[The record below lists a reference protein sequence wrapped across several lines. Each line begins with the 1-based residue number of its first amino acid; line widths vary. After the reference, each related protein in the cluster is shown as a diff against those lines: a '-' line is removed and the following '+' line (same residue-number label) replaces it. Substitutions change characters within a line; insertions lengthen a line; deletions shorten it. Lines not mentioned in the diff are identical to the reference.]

1 MAEECPV
8 CINAYTKQYRKRVE
22 CGYCGVAC
30 CSACLQQYVLTLQG
44 DPHCMGCKRRMDG
57 EFLASH
63 LPRTFMLGRYK
74 EHRERVLLER
84 EKALLPAS
92 QDLLQNYRT
101 AQGLRE
107 SLGDLDRE
115 RRQLLQRVYEL
126 NTEMAGVKNRAEAI
140 ERSQYTVGD
149 NTAHGGTAT
158 ERRQFVRA
166 CPMDGCRGF
175 LSTAWRCGTCETWVC
190 KDCGE
195 PKLNGQRDEEHRC
208 DPAAAASHALLQKDS
223 RPCPQCASMIFKVDG
238 CFGAGVAV
246 RLWGG
251 GTKPAEHIQEGD
263 TLVGD
268 DGQPRRVVRTMR
280 GEDEMFRVHQWPGEP
295 YTVSSR
301 HLLVLT
307 FLGELFEMTVHD
319 FLHATPPRHRAL
331 LRGVGPGGEEREIA
345 VLSQGRGRYYGWEV
359 EGPGEVEATSLRRTD
374 SAHLCAGPSPSPS
387 SRRFLL
393 ADGTVVHNCDQMWC
407 TQCHVAFSWRT
418 GQVVTNGV
426 VHNPHYYAW
435 VRSRNDGRVPR
446 NPGDVP
452 CGGDALPSIYTVDGF
467 LRRHPSE
474 LRTAEGQELRGLHR
488 AVRHT
493 VNVELPRLRAEAA
506 QGGEAEERRNADLRL
521 KYLLRQIDDQE
532 WKTKLQQ
539 REKRRERAF
548 AVTQV
553 YDMFCATAT
562 DAFRGMVD
570 GVLDPGQALAE
581 LQQLRRFANDS
592 LDAIAKRFNMAAK
605 RL

>member
-1 MAEECPV
+1 MAGLGREECPV
-8 CINAYTKQYRKRVE
+8 CISAYTKQQRKRVE
-22 CGYCGVAC
+22 CSWCGVAC

-57 EFLASH
+57 EFLAAH
-63 LPRTFMLGRYK
+63 LPRAFMLGRYK
-74 EHRERVLLER
+74 EHRERVLLDR

-92 QDLLQNYRT
+92 QDLLENYRT
-101 AQGLRE
+101 SQALRA
-107 SLGDLDRE
+107 SLGELDT
-115 RRQLLQRVYEL
+115 RRRTLLQQVFDL
-126 NTEMAGVKNRAEAI
+126 NTEIVAVRARAEAI
-140 ERSQYTVGD
+140 ERSQYTQGD
-149 NTAHGGTAT
+149 AGAGGSGEAQ
-158 ERRQFVRA
+158 RRQFVRA

-195 PKLNGQRDEEHRC
+195 PKLNGQRDEEHQC

-251 GTKPAEHIQEGD
+251 GTKTVEAVARGD
-263 TLVGD
+263 VLVGD
-268 DGQPRRVVRTMR
+268 DGTPRHVVRTMR
-280 GEDEMFRVHQWPGEP
+280 GEDDLYEVRQRPGQP

-301 HLLVLT
+301 HMLVLSY
-307 FLGELFEMTVHD
+307 LGETLEMTVHD
-319 FLHATPPRHRAL
+319 YLHATPSRHRDL
-331 LRGVGPGGEEREIA
+331 LRGVARDGGERVIEVVPR
-345 VLSQGRGRYYGWEV
+345 GRGTYYGF
-359 EGPGEVEATSLRRTD
+359 EVEAGEGRGKR
-374 SAHLCAGPSPSPS
+374 
-387 SRRFLL
+387 LL
-393 ADGTVVHNCDQMWC
+393 LEDGTVAHNCDQMWC

-426 VHNPHYYAW
+426 VHNPHYYEW

-452 CGGDALPSIYTVDGF
+452 CGDALPSIYTVDGF
-467 LRRHPSE
+467 LRRLPVPLTVGE
-474 LRTAEGQELRGLHR
+474 CQELRGLHR
-488 AVRHT
+488 VVRHAT
-493 VNVELPRLRAEAA
+493 HVELPRLRAEAA

-521 KYLLRQIDDQE
+521 KYLLHQIDDQE

-548 AVTQV
+548 AATQV
-553 YDMFCATAT
+553 YDMFCVTAT

-570 GVLDPGQALAE
+570 GALDPGQALDE

-592 LDAIAKRFNMAAK
+592 LDAIAKRFNMAIK